1 MCPKTLETMNLQRSR
16 GGRPCLTKNVN
27 NKYPKLGKVLTECK
41 IIADLS
47 LSRST
52 LQVSAQGQSDEGIA
66 GKWPHFPVDH
76 KLACNK

>member
-1 MCPKTLETMNLQRSR
+1 MSKNPGDNESSKEPRMTTF
-16 GGRPCLTKNVN
+16 CLTKNVN

-41 IIADLS
+41 VIADLS

-66 GKWPHFPVDH
+66 GEWPHFPFDH

>member
-16 GGRPCLTKNVN
+16 GRPCLTKNVN

-41 IIADLS
+41 IIADFS

-66 GKWPHFPVDH
+66 GRWPHFPFDH

>member
-1 MCPKTLETMNLQRSR
+1 MSKNPGDNESSKEPRRTTL
-16 GGRPCLTKNVN
+16 CLTKNVN

-66 GKWPHFPVDH
+66 GRWPHFPFDH

>member
-1 MCPKTLETMNLQRSR
+1 MSKNPGDNESSKEPRRTTLSDKK
-16 GGRPCLTKNVN
+16 CN

-66 GKWPHFPVDH
+66 GEWPHFPFDH